1 MAFGTIDFD
10 ITNYNM
16 YFCLKSLKLKNS
28 VACLLKETVSKSVL
42 KRDNPVSLGICV

>member
-10 ITNYNM
+10 ITNYM
-16 YFCLKSLKLKNS
+16 YFCMKSLKLEDS
-28 VACLLKETVSKSVL
+28 VACLLKETVSKSVV